1 MQVKFGYGRDCQE
14 FTINENNLLKVLSV
28 NPLPPGRPEM
38 AEVAYALEH
47 PIGTPRLREIVK
59 PGEKVVIIT
68 SDVTRP
74 MPTRKV
80 LPLILA
86 ELQAGGV
93 ALADI
98 QVVLALGSHRA
109 HTPQEQRYLVG
120 EELFE
125 QLKVV
130 DSDPQ
135 DVVRLGITRQGT
147 PVDIFRPVAE
157 ADRRICLG
165 NIEFHYFAGYSG
177 GAKAIMPGVS
187 TREAIQCNHRF
198 MVDPQSRTGELDA
211 NPVRRDLEEAI
222 QLVPIDFI
230 LNVVLD
236 DHKNIVKAVAG
247 DYQLAHREGC
257 RFLDQLYKVEI
268 PALADIVLVTP
279 GGHPKDLNL
288 YQAQKALDNAQHA
301 VRPGGII
308 ILVAACG
315 EGLGERV
322 FERWMINAA
331 RPEQLVEEIQQNF
344 ELGGHKAAAIG
355 MVMGKA
361 RVFLVSEME
370 PALVRQLFME
380 PFPTAGAALAE
391 AYRELGEDARIIL
404 MPVGGSTLPV
414 YKP

>member
-135 DVVRLGITRQGT
+135 DVVRLGITPAGN

-157 ADRRICLG
+157 ATGGSAWAISNSIICGLQR
-165 NIEFHYFAGYSG
+165 
-177 GAKAIMPGVS
+177 GAKAIMPGF
-187 TREAIQCNHRF
+187 RPEAIQCNHRF
-198 MVDPQSRTGELDA
+198 MVDPQSRTG
-211 NPVRRDLEEAI
+211 NWT
-222 QLVPIDFI
+222 PIRC
-230 LNVVLD
+230 
-236 DHKNIVKAVAG
+236 AV
-247 DYQLAHREGC
+247 
-257 RFLDQLYKVEI
+257 
-268 PALADIVLVTP
+268 T
-279 GGHPKDLNL
+279 
-288 YQAQKALDNAQHA
+288 
-301 VRPGGII
+301 
-308 ILVAACG
+308 
-315 EGLGERV
+315 
-322 FERWMINAA
+322 
-331 RPEQLVEEIQQNF
+331 
-344 ELGGHKAAAIG
+344 
-355 MVMGKA
+355 
-361 RVFLVSEME
+361 
-370 PALVRQLFME
+370 
-380 PFPTAGAALAE
+380 
-391 AYRELGEDARIIL
+391 
-404 MPVGGSTLPV
+404 
-414 YKP
+414 